1 MSKKLFDEY
10 YVGRRGLY
18 HNKNVVILST
28 NYDVLTYQ
36 DFGFKF
42 EEFEIKS
49 ILFGGSRIYISLYNI
64 RTQVLYKSYTDL
76 NFDIKKYN
84 KTFFTKKEL
93 RVEKLKKLIE
103 K

>member
-1 MSKKLFDEY
+1 MLKKLFDEY

-42 EEFEIKS
+42 EEFEIE
-49 ILFGGSRIYISLYNI
+49 FYY
-64 RTQVLYKSYTDL
+64 QD
-76 NFDIKKYN
+76 DKK
-84 KTFFTKKEL
+84 T
-93 RVEKLKKLIE
+93 EKLKGNSIIKNLKLYEGKKI
-103 K
+103 

>member
-1 MSKKLFDEY
+1 MPKKLFDEY

-42 EEFEIKS
+42 EEFEIE
-49 ILFGGSRIYISLYNI
+49 FYYE
-64 RTQVLYKSYTDL
+64 D
-76 NFDIKKYN
+76 DKK
-84 KTFFTKKEL
+84 T
-93 RVEKLKKLIE
+93 EKLKGNSILKSLKLYE
-103 K
+103 VK

>member
-1 MSKKLFDEY
+1 MKKLFDEY

-42 EEFEIKS
+42 EEFIIE
-49 ILFGGSRIYISLYNI
+49 LY
-64 RTQVLYKSYTDL
+64 YED
-76 NFDIKKYN
+76 DKK
-84 KTFFTKKEL
+84 T
-93 RVEKLKKLIE
+93 EKLKGNSILKNLKLYEGKKI
-103 K
+103 

>member
-42 EEFEIKS
+42 EEFEIEFYYDDDKKTEKIKGNS
-49 ILFGGSRIYISLYNI
+49 ILKNLKLYEG
-64 RTQVLYKSYTDL
+64 
-76 NFDIKKYN
+76 KK
-84 KTFFTKKEL
+84 
-93 RVEKLKKLIE
+93 I
-103 K
+103 